1 MGVISL
7 DGIKPG
13 MILAGDVKDRNG
25 RALLSAGAEITEK
38 HLRIF
43 KMWGILEAH
52 IQGGEQEDAYSK
64 TASEIDPDLLREA
77 ENRTAE
83 LFCHNDLAHPFIREL
98 FHLITLETLRT
109 PEEKRRG
116 TSSP

>member
-7 DGIKPG
+7 DAIKPG
-13 MILAGDVKDRNG
+13 MILASDIKDRNG
-25 RALLSAGAEITEK
+25 RVLLSAGAEITEK

-43 KMWGILEAH
+43 KIWGILEAH
-52 IQGGEQEDAYSK
+52 IQGEEQEDVHPK

-77 ENRTAE
+77 ESRTAE

-98 FHLITLETLRT
+98 FRLITLETLRRS
-109 PEEKRRG
+109 EEQCRD